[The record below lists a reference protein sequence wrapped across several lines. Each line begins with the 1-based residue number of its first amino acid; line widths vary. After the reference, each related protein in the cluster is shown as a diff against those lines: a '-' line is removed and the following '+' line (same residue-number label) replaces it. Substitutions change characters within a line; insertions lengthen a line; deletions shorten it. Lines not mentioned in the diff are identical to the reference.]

1 MMINV
6 KQEILISLSRVVTHM
21 QDHSV
26 IAIEISS
33 TKFDMI
39 LLRLYTGMGLAR
51 EQITGKHILA

>member
-1 MMINV
+1 MLN
-6 KQEILISLSRVVTHM
+6 KKFFISLSRVVTHM